1 MKLAVVGT
9 GYVGLVTGT
18 CLAETGNEVT
28 CVDIDAKKIEL
39 LKDGVIP
46 IYEPGLEPL
55 VKNNYAE
62 KRLHFTTDINA
73 AVDQNDLLMIA
84 VGTPP
89 NEDGSADL
97 KHVLNVARAIGKQMK
112 TYKLIVTKSTV
123 PVGTGDM
130 VRAAVQE
137 ELDRRGVKVEFSV
150 ASNPEFLKE
159 GAAVADFMKPD
170 RIVIGCDEEK
180 GEAILRDLY
189 APFLRNGHPVIC
201 MDLRSAE
208 LCKYASNAMLATKI
222 SFMNELSRIAEN
234 VGADVLRVRQGM
246 GADSRIGYAF
256 THAGLGYG
264 GSCFPKDVKA
274 LVSTAKQTG
283 LTPTLLEAVEEVN
296 RTQRQRFIGKIK
308 NHFGNHLQ
316 GKKIAI
322 WGLSFKPETDDIREA
337 PALDLIREFTAE
349 GAQVVGYDP
358 IAAKNTREYFTA
370 NGGAPGF
377 STVEHMYD
385 ALEQADALVLCT
397 EWKPFRSPDFEKMKS
412 LMKAPVIFDGRNQY
426 EPEALRKLG
435 FTYTCVGRA

>member
-1 MKLAVVGT
+1 MKIAVVGT

-18 CLAETGNEVT
+18 CLAETGHEVT
-28 CVDIDAKKIEL
+28 CIDIDQKKIDL

-55 VKNNYAE
+55 VKSNYAE
-62 KRLHFTTDINA
+62 KRLHFSTDLNQ
-73 AVDQNDLLMIA
+73 AVDDHELLMIA

-97 KHVLNVARAIGKQMK
+97 QHVLNVASAIGKQMK

-123 PVGTGDM
+123 PVGTGDL
-130 VRAAVQE
+130 VRKTVQD
-137 ELDRRGVKVEFSV
+137 ELDKRGLKIEFSV

-170 RIVIGCDEEK
+170 RIVIGCNDAR
-180 GEAILRDLY
+180 GENILRELY
-189 APFLRNGHPVIC
+189 APFLRNGHPLIA
-201 MDLRSAE
+201 MDLKSSE

-234 VGADVLRVRQGM
+234 VGADVIRVRQGM
-246 GADSRIGYAF
+246 GADKRIGYEF

-274 LVSTAKQTG
+274 LVSTAKQVG
-283 LTPTLLEAVEEVN
+283 LQPVLLEAVEEVN
-296 RTQRQRFIGKIK
+296 RTQRLRFIDKIK
-308 NHFGNHLQ
+308 NHFSGNLT
-316 GKKIAI
+316 GKKIAV

-337 PALDLIREFTAE
+337 PALDLIEEFLDAGAE
-349 GAQVVGYDP
+349 VSGYDP
-358 IAAKNTREYFTA
+358 IAAKNTLAHFKGR
-370 NGGAPGF
+370 PGF

-385 ALEQADALVLCT
+385 ALQDADALVLCT
-397 EWKPFRSPDFEKMKS
+397 EWKPFRAPDFNKIKS
-412 LMKAPVIFDGRNQY
+412 LLKTPVIFDGRNQY
-426 EPEALRKLG
+426 EPHMMREMGIK
-435 FTYTCVGRA
+435 YVCIGRN